1 MLHGQTMG
9 DYSVEVCV
17 ADSEHVAGI
26 AAIYNYHIDAGGATF
41 DTDHWKPELVQRLIR
56 GPHPEA
62 WFVALDRS
70 ERGESTSEDEIIGW
84 ASAKRH
90 SLRHGYRFTC
100 ETAIYLAENAI
111 GRGVAQALQDRVE
124 EHCRQAGIHHAIAKV
139 IADNQRSIAF
149 HQRYGYQIVGIQKEV
164 GHMDGK
170 WCDVAI
176 LQKIFD

>member
-1 MLHGQTMG
+1 MG
-9 DYSVEVCV
+9 DYNVEVRA

-26 AAIYNYHIDAGGATF
+26 AAIYNHHIDAGGATF
-41 DTDHWKPELVQRLIR
+41 DTDHWKPDLVQRLIR

-70 ERGESTSEDEIIGW
+70 QKDESEDQVIGW

-100 ETAIYLAENAI
+100 ETAIYLAERAI
-111 GRGVAQALQDRVE
+111 GRGVADALQDRVE
-124 EHCRQAGIHHAIAKV
+124 EHCRQSGIHHAIAKI

-149 HQRYGYQIVGIQKEV
+149 HQRYG
-164 GHMDGK
+164 
-170 WCDVAI
+170 
-176 LQKIFD
+176 